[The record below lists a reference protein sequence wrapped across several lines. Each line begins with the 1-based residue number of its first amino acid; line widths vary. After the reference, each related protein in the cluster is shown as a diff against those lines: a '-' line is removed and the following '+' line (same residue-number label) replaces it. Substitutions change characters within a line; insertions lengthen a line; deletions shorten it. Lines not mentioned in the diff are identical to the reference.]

1 MGRRSIHQRNS
12 RAAVHKWRSR
22 LPSTGGTHWS
32 AKLSGKFQAPIGYAI
47 SLVVGGV
54 LFAKRMRQM
63 GYITMLDPFQ
73 HKYGQRVGGL
83 MFLPA
88 LLGETFW
95 SAAILSALG
104 ATLSVILNWDMVTSV
119 IVSACIVIFYT
130 FSGSRNKITLLKKGQ
145 VLLFR
150 WPLRGRVHRCHPAL
164 LHLYWSLVLRSS
176 SHASRGGWRYC
187 R

>member
-1 MGRRSIHQRNS
+1 M
-12 RAAVHKWRSR
+12 
-22 LPSTGGTHWS
+22 
-32 AKLSGKFQAPIGYAI
+32 
-47 SLVVGGV
+47 

-104 ATLSVILNWDMVTSV
+104 ATLSVILNWDIVTSV

-130 FSGSRNKITLLKKGQ
+130 FSGSK
-145 VLLFR
+145 
-150 WPLRGRVHRCHPAL
+150 
-164 LHLYWSLVLRSS
+164 
-176 SHASRGGWRYC
+176 
-187 R
+187 